1 MLNPFAT
8 MFEIAEESGGC
19 VVREDMNFVQ
29 EPQSEGHDMDQLLMS
44 NVVIELI
51 ILTHFCGY

>member
-8 MFEIAEESGGC
+8 MFEIAEELGGC

-51 ILTHFCGY
+51 ILTHFCSC

>member
-51 ILTHFCGY
+51 ILTHFL

>member
-51 ILTHFCGY
+51 ILTHFCSY

>member
-8 MFEIAEESGGC
+8 MFEIAEESDGC
-19 VVREDMNFVQ
+19 VVHEDMNFVQ
-29 EPQSEGHDMDQLLMS
+29 EPQSKGHDMDQLLMS

-51 ILTHFCGY
+51 ILTHFCSY

>member
-29 EPQSEGHDMDQLLMS
+29 EPQSKGHDMDQLLMS

-51 ILTHFCGY
+51 ILTHFL